1 MKEIA
6 ENERLKVGDI
16 IVQDT
21 PCGEKVFCTVYNTT
35 PHSAI
40 TYDINGKKR
49 IYPIIYEKPYRA
61 RHAKGKY
68 FACAMR
74 HDK

>member
-1 MKEIA
+1 MKELA

-35 PHSAI
+35 VHSAI

-49 IYPIIYEKPYRA
+49 IYPIIYEKPYKA
-61 RHAKGKY
+61 RHTKRKY